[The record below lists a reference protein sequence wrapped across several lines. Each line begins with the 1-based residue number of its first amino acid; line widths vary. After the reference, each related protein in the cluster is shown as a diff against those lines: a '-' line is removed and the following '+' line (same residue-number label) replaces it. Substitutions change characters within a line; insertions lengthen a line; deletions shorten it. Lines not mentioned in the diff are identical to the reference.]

1 MARDDTF
8 IASGCHKACA
18 YNAAMVVSRALRL
31 TATVAVASVA
41 VLGCKGSARPAAGPE
56 VAVPGGAHADAAGA
70 QSARPSPAGM
80 KAPFEPRRSAL
91 ARTFAA
97 GVQAFRAKKYGAAE
111 QLFHQVVVARPDD
124 TAARYQE
131 LRAAAHA
138 EPDADLRE
146 PLRALLFRDFVA
158 YDHRLRTGKD
168 FAPLWASPRASALE
182 AIRAAARAAYAD
194 RLAEGAF
201 FVARNRAAES
211 GEDDE
216 PGKSALALHQ
226 EVYAFDPTS
235 RLVRR
240 LSETGGD
247 VAGVKVDRAGKLLV
261 MLIARELVPTE
272 AETTLS
278 FAATSAQTLSLET
291 LDATGP
297 IALPIGASV
306 TTIILCTTA
315 KAEARWIVGRTIY
328 ALDANKRKAVAIRK
342 DDCAPTTRVSVT
354 PERGSFL
361 RGTES
366 FADAGV
372 VDLSVDGGSRPIKIA
387 ELARSA
393 SVGWSPGRSRLAFAR
408 PLDPCRLQVSG
419 WPRAGM
425 NSLDV
430 WDRAAAR
437 TIRLATAFSFFA
449 WDWIDD
455 DHLVYEGG
463 GPRDNKIVVHD
474 FRAQTDAVL
483 EVPSGAGLAAVPS
496 FDCGPAVEES
506 DDGAE

>member
-1 MARDDTF
+1 
-8 IASGCHKACA
+8 
-18 YNAAMVVSRALRL
+18 MVVSRALRL

-41 VLGCKGSARPAAGPE
+41 VLGCKGSAKPAPGSAAVAGG
-56 VAVPGGAHADAAGA
+56 VRGDAAAGA
-70 QSARPSPAGM
+70 QPARPAPAGM
-80 KAPFEPRRSAL
+80 KAPFEPRTSAL

-97 GVQAFRAKKYGAAE
+97 GAQAFRTKKYGAAE

-131 LRAAAHA
+131 FRAAVHA
-138 EPDADLRE
+138 NPDADLRE

-158 YDHRLRTGKD
+158 YDHRLVTGKD
-168 FAPLWASPRASALE
+168 FAPLWAGPRASELE
-182 AIRAAARAAYAD
+182 AIRASARAAFAD
-194 RLAEGAF
+194 RLGEGAF
-201 FVARNRAAES
+201 FVARNRAAEPV
-211 GEDDE
+211 ENDE
-216 PGKSALALHQ
+216 AGSSALALH
-226 EVYAFDPTS
+226 EETYAFDPAS
-235 RLVRR
+235 GLVRR

-247 VAGVKVDRAGKLLV
+247 VAGMKVDRAGKLLV
-261 MLIARELVPTE
+261 MLVVKEVVPTE

-278 FAATSAQTLSLET
+278 FAAVSGETLSLQT

-297 IALPIGASV
+297 IALPMAASV
-306 TTIILCTTA
+306 STIILCTTA
-315 KAEARWIVGRTIY
+315 RGEARWILGRTTY
-328 ALDANKRKAVAIRK
+328 ALDANKRKAVAVGRN
-342 DDCAPTTRVSVT
+342 DCAPATRVSVT

-361 RGTES
+361 RPIEG

-372 VDLSVDGGSRPIKIA
+372 VDLAVDGGSRPIKLA

-408 PLDPCRLQVSG
+408 PLDPCRLQLSG
-419 WPRAGM
+419 WPSSGM

-430 WDRAAAR
+430 WEPAAAR
-437 TIRLATAFSFFA
+437 TVRLATAFSFFA

-455 DHLVYEGG
+455 DRLVYEGG
-463 GPRDNKIVVHD
+463 GPKDSKIVVHD

-483 EVPSGAGLAAVPS
+483 EVPSGAGLSAVPS
-496 FDCGPAVEES
+496 FDCGPAVEET